1 MEDRHTLSEPRA
13 ITGLALPTWE
23 VDVFREG
30 VDTPIMTIVL
40 DNKTLPPR
48 KRKKKIVWKLPDSLD
63 LAPKFGVEDKKRILE
78 IFKER
83 KKELRKQRKSS
94 LIGGGGSESG
104 EFEDEAEEAAMAA
117 EAATGNAKIA
127 DAAVPSSPPG
137 MIPIKSTTPTLRK
150 ETETERSGGG
160 GSTAAD
166 FKSKTPPRQPPGLVQ
181 RSTSIAA
188 TSDMDEATKTTA
200 NNGDTQPKPP
210 VSSPPPGFPA
220 QTKKTSKPAAEQ
232 YRRRKTLPPPPAS
245 DSLKLETRAN
255 GPPHHK
261 QDPPTTGRNIHSPV
275 SPIEP
280 ASIGARQLS
289 ATDAALDYPQ
299 QQQPQLP
306 SSEGGASAPP
316 RSNPNLSQQPHPPPT
331 NHEPPGTVDPRRA
344 PPILGGE
351 APPAS
356 LLLGARQ
363 FTVPLNSTLAQVAA
377 ESYYM
382 LLANGMVEMLASYY
396 SPTAQ
401 KSCTVGGAHA
411 VCQEPED
418 REQQLRSLVGMVVQ
432 IKGLLQQ
439 PTAGQGTLVLITGT
453 CIQPHALPFCHS
465 IVLIPTSHDA
475 TDVGYQIQND
485 ALCFLTSS

>member
-48 KRKKKIVWKLPDSLD
+48 KRKKKVVWKLPDSLD

-104 EFEDEAEEAAMAA
+104 EFDDEEAEEAAMAA
-117 EAATGNAKIA
+117 EAATHNAKIA
-127 DAAVPSSPPG
+127 DTVVPSPPPG
-137 MIPIKSTTPTLRK
+137 MIPIISTTPTVRK
-150 ETETERSGGG
+150 ETERELSRSN

-188 TSDMDEATKTTA
+188 AASDMDKATKTTA
-200 NNGDTQPKPP
+200 NNCGTQPKPP

-232 YRRRKTLPPPPAS
+232 YRRRKTQPSPPAS
-245 DSLKLETRAN
+245 GPSALETRAN
-255 GPPHHK
+255 GPPYQK
-261 QDPPTTGRNIHSPV
+261 QDPPTIEPNIQSSTSPV
-275 SPIEP
+275 EP
-280 ASIGARQLS
+280 TSAPQLS

-299 QQQPQLP
+299 QRQQEF
-306 SSEGGASAPP
+306 SSAGGPPGAPP
-316 RSNPNLSQQPHPPPT
+316 RSNPNLPQQPHLHPASQ
-331 NHEPPGTVDPRRA
+331 EPLGTGDPHRA
-344 PPILGGE
+344 PPVLGRD
-351 APPAS
+351 APSAS
-356 LLLGARQ
+356 LPLGARQ

-411 VCQEPED
+411 VCREPED

-439 PTAGQGTLVLITGT
+439 PTAGQATLVLITGT
-453 CIQPHALPFCHS
+453 CLQPHALPFCHS
-465 IVLIPTSHDA
+465 IVLIPTSHD
-475 TDVGYQIQND
+475 TTNVGYQIQND
-485 ALCFLTSS
+485 ALCFLTDL